1 MRAIDLVQVEEF
13 LFPALT
19 TFKGDETLG
28 RTLDL
33 SRDGLRLEL
42 DHAIP
47 LRSRVRLHLA
57 LGERLLR
64 LDGWVRSARVTGP
77 RTAEMCVEF
86 LGVTPEQR
94 ATLDEFLRARGP

>member
-13 LFPALT
+13 IFPALT

-42 DHAIP
+42 DHALP

-64 LDGWVRSARVTGP
+64 LDGWVRSSRVREP
-77 RTAEMCVEF
+77 RGAEVGIEF
-86 LGVTPEQR
+86 LGVDPAQR
-94 ATLDEFLRARGP
+94 AALDEFLRDRRP